1 MKSLMAKALKI
12 YPNSESMRM
21 QWIVQTIYLRL
32 KRQNDMEPINQH
44 AMGRYFYGHTTRK

>member
-1 MKSLMAKALKI
+1 MNTLMEKANQI
-12 YPNSESMRM
+12 YPQSESMRI

>member
-1 MKSLMAKALKI
+1 MKSLINKAHKI
-12 YPNSESMRM
+12 YPQSESMRM

>member
-1 MKSLMAKALKI
+1 MNSLMAKAHKI
-12 YPNSESMRM
+12 YPHSESMRI

>member
-1 MKSLMAKALKI
+1 MNSLMEKAQEI
-12 YPNSESMRM
+12 YPHSESMRV

-32 KRQNDMEPINQH
+32 KRFNDMEQINQH

>member
-12 YPNSESMRM
+12 YPESESMRM

-32 KRQNDMEPINQH
+32 KGQNDMEPINQR